1 MKRDEME
8 VEEKC
13 KKRANARANG
23 VWESYVRVRGLL
35 FSFIHVRILCIRH
48 NVYIHSLPALAFWYF
63 FSASIFRYIY
73 RSLGSGNLCRSYT
86 AKWITFGLNKVMK
99 KWPTVILVPMLMSL
113 WLVTMPRCQCQH
125 KHSQSTLVFL
135 ALSMHHAP
143 HMLWTCVRM
152 RAHPRLHTI

>member
-1 MKRDEME
+1 MQEQME
-8 VEEKC
+8 YGRVMC
-13 KKRANARANG
+13 VCAVCFSLLYMCAY
-23 VWESYVRVRGLL
+23 YVYGIMYI
-35 FSFIHVRILCIRH
+35 SILCLLWLFGI
-48 NVYIHSLPALAFWYF
+48 F
-63 FSASIFRYIY
+63 FFASIFRYIY